1 MFYSH
6 QLLARKAPLG
16 QIWMAA
22 TLHSKINRKKLN
34 KLNIIQICEEILNPS
49 VPMALRL
56 SGILMGGVVIVYERK
71 VKLLYDDI
79 NRLVA
84 ELNEVWKAKPIRNS
98 NVLPKGK
105 AKARYESVTLPG
117 PGNVDTE
124 VEPTLPGA
132 DATFAAA
139 RLEHMRLDDL
149 DEQYVHIEIND
160 YDISENHHQAQAE
173 DITLADNK
181 DCVFAETFHYDR
193 FERFDMREDEVH
205 IDLTTPPDQEMP
217 NIIPSP
223 PRYDDG
229 MQIDNTTIRSSTSQP
244 PDPTFHDNAVPF
256 DNTTN
261 HPQLHHLCSDT
272 GGSPEQ
278 QDEQHQKV
286 DNAERRKAP
295 KRRAARN
302 NVSKLRIDNEQI
314 MISGTVY
321 QSWLKDTSQIVTKRR
336 KVNQVSSSIKLTAL
350 MEVPPVAIITGYEKF
365 PPGFYFPKTIMD
377 LWQECTRPK
386 SPEKENLSQGET
398 SPQAHHQQN
407 TRNFPEEEFHP
418 QDLPEFPPEM
428 FPDNWGQYNPDDSV
442 ERMRKDL
449 EDLGFD
455 AGQHSGHF
463 TPSSPGH
470 SGSARSARSLGS
482 GPTLPV
488 GESEM
493 LPTGRSKRRQQ
504 SSLGGSHLETVEE
517 EPFVA
522 AFKIRR
528 VSEEGPTPETEPLME
543 TGPTPTQTPL
553 RGTSSDVPVDPM
565 TLAIKCQLKLHFETP
580 GAPKYESLGQLA
592 QGMNASRAAK
602 FFYQTCVLA
611 TRNYI
616 KVVQEEPYGDVQI
629 SRGPKM

>member
-1 MFYSH
+1 
-6 QLLARKAPLG
+6 
-16 QIWMAA
+16 MAA

-71 VKLLYDDI
+71 
-79 NRLVA
+79 A
-84 ELNEVWKAKPIRNS
+84 ELNEVWKTKPVKNS

-124 VEPTLPGA
+124 VEPTLPRA
-132 DATFAAA
+132 DNSFAAA

-173 DITLADNK
+173 DITLVDNK
-181 DCVFAETFHYDR
+181 DSVFAETFHYDR
-193 FERFDMREDEVH
+193 FERFDMREDEIH

-223 PRYDDG
+223 PRYDDV
-229 MQIDNTTIRSSTSQP
+229 MQVDNTTIRSSTSQP
-244 PDPTFHDNAVPF
+244 PDPTCHDDAMPF

-261 HPQLHHLCSDT
+261 PQC
-272 GGSPEQ
+272 GSPEQ
-278 QDEQHQKV
+278 QDEQRQKV

-302 NVSKLRIDNEQI
+302 NVSRLRIDDEQI

-336 KVNQVSSSIKLTAL
+336 KVNQVSSSITLTAL

-365 PPGFYFPKTIMD
+365 PPGFYFPKPIMD
-377 LWQECTRPK
+377 LWQESTRPK
-386 SPEKENLSQGET
+386 SPEKENLSQ
-398 SPQAHHQQN
+398 
-407 TRNFPEEEFHP
+407 
-418 QDLPEFPPEM
+418 
-428 FPDNWGQYNPDDSV
+428 DNLGQYNPDDSV

-449 EDLGFD
+449 EDLGID

-517 EPFVA
+517 EPFAA

-553 RGTSSDVPVDPM
+553 QGTSSDVHVDPM
-565 TLAIKCQLKLHFETP
+565 TLAIKFQLKLHFETP
-580 GAPKYESLGQLA
+580 GAPKYESL
-592 QGMNASRAAK
+592 
-602 FFYQTCVLA
+602 VLA